1 MTTTPSSQSSP
12 GVCER
17 CGGIGYIVG
26 ARGETAIADVCDCHQ
41 DCKTCNG
48 SRFVFAVEDGYEV
61 AVPCP
66 CRGVFDRV
74 ACFNA
79 AGIPGDYGQKGIADF
94 VIPQGKAAG
103 NLGRVKELV
112 LQYQK
117 HFDPETS
124 DGLLLIG
131 PPGTGKTHLMCGL
144 LNYLCLQEGVRCR
157 FVDFFHL
164 TDRIRSTFNKRD
176 VSQNDIIEALIDV
189 PVLAIDELGKGLGTV
204 WEQMIVD
211 QLISRRYNAG
221 RIVIATSN
229 YRPEA
234 WLKGSGRAVTAPTLE
249 ERVGERILSRL
260 MEMCAVHRV
269 DSGEAGDYR
278 QRET

>member
-1 MTTTPSSQSSP
+1 MTTTPP
-12 GVCER
+12 ARAEPTGGPCER
-17 CGGIGYIVG
+17 CGGLGYIVG
-26 ARGETAIADVCDCHQ
+26 ARGENAVADVCDCQQ
-41 DCKTCNG
+41 DCRICSG
-48 SRFVFAVEDGYEV
+48 SRFVFAVEDGYDV
-61 AVPCP
+61 AVACE
-66 CRGVFDRV
+66 CRGVFNRV

-79 AGIPGDYGQKGIADF
+79 AGIPADYGQKGLADF
-94 VIPQGKAAG
+94 VHHGGSGSNQG
-103 NLGRVKELV
+103 RIKELV

-131 PPGTGKTHLMCGL
+131 RPGTGKTHLMCAL

-164 TDRIRSTFNKRD
+164 TDLIRSTFDKRD
-176 VSQNDIIEALIDV
+176 VSQSDIIEALIDV

-221 RIVIATSN
+221 RIVLATSN
-229 YRPEA
+229 YQPEA
-234 WLKGSGRAVTAPTLE
+234 WLKKGGRAVTAPTLE

-269 DSGEAGDYR
+269 DGKDYR
-278 QRET
+278 QREG